1 MLLLDG
7 FIREG
12 SGISQKLED
21 PDAWSSLPRDTAW
34 LSMEDYNNRRN
45 WNVWTDIIQK
55 MYKKIDWVCYA
66 TGAKIKGFEYWG
78 NQIAGYDSLPW
89 HQDKDEHVFSSLG
102 STVSPNIGFVYYPYD
117 DIFTGGY
124 LEVAVND
131 DFDEIERL
139 QPKFNRLIMFDPSQ
153 YHRVSRVHTGSRRA
167 FIVNVWTDHIPQVSN
182 YA

>member
-1 MLLLDG
+1 MMLLLDG
-7 FIREG
+7 FIKEG
-12 SGISQKLED
+12 SGVSHKLED
-21 PDAWSSLPRDTAW
+21 ATAWQSLPRDTAW
-34 LSMEDYNNRRN
+34 LSIEDYNNSRN
-45 WNVWTDIIQK
+45 WSVWTDIIQK
-55 MYKKIDWVCYA
+55 MYGHLPLEVKD
-66 TGAKIKGFEYWG
+66 KIKGFEYWG

-89 HQDKDEHVFSSLG
+89 HQDKDEHVFASSG
-102 STVSPNIGFVYYPYD
+102 ETVSPNIGFVYYPYED
-117 DIFTGGY
+117 LFTGGY

-131 DFDEIERL
+131 DFDEIERI

>member
-1 MLLLDG
+1 MLLLDD
-7 FIREG
+7 FIKEG
-12 SGISQKLED
+12 SGVCQKLEG
-21 PDAWSSLPRDTAW
+21 PNAWQSLPRDTAW
-34 LSMEDYNNRRN
+34 LSIEDYNNSRN
-45 WNVWTDIIQK
+45 WSVWTEIIQK
-55 MYKKIDWVCYA
+55 MYGQLPLEVKD
-66 TGAKIKGFEYWG
+66 KIKGFEYWG

-89 HQDKDEHVFSSLG
+89 HQDKDEHAFASSG
-102 STVSPNIGFVYYPYD
+102 STVSPNIGFVYYPYVD
-117 DIFTGGY
+117 LFTGGY

-131 DFDEIERL
+131 DFDEIERI